1 MARGDVELPGN
12 TSGSLA
18 ALFDDGVD

>member
-1 MARGDVELPGN
+1 MARGDIELPGN